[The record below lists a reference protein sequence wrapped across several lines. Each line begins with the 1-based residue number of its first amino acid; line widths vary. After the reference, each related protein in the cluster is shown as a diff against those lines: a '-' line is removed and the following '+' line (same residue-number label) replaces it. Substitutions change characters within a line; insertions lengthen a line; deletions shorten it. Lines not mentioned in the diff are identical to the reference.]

1 MTEQELSMAKHKNL
15 AGALAAMRR
24 AARMARELAVRTG
37 TAIILL
43 KDGKLVRVSA
53 EELREQGFK

>member
-1 MTEQELSMAKHKNL
+1 MTEQQLSMAKDKNL

-37 TAIILL
+37 TAIILF

-53 EELREQGFK
+53 EELRAQGFK